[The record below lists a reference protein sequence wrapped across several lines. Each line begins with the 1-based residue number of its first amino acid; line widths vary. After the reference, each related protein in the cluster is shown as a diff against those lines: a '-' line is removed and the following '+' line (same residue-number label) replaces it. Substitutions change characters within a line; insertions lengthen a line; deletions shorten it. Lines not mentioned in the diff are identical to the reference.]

1 VRSHGGPWE
10 RGVQIRRQFGGLGIG
25 YSSMKIYTRTGDQG
39 TTGLFGGHRVSKSD
53 LRIKAYG
60 SVDELNAVLG
70 VVRSEGLPPEVD
82 KIVLRLQSEL
92 FQLGA
97 QLASP
102 DPEKSGTRALT
113 ESDVGILENEIDTLE
128 KGLPS
133 LKAFILP
140 GGTKGAAQLH
150 VARCVCRRAE
160 RELVALAAQAAI
172 SATMLKYVNRVSDLL
187 FVLARVAN
195 KTASMDETEW

>member
-1 VRSHGGPWE
+1 
-10 RGVQIRRQFGGLGIG
+10 
-25 YSSMKIYTRTGDQG
+25 MKIYTRTGDQG
-39 TTGLFGGHRVSKSD
+39 TTALFGGPRVSKSD

-70 VVRSEGLPPEVD
+70 VVRVESLPPEVD

-97 QLASP
+97 ELASP
-102 DPEKSGTRALT
+102 DPKKIGTQTLT
-113 ESDVGILENEIDTLE
+113 DSDVGILENEIDTLE
-128 KGLPS
+128 KGLPP
-133 LKAFILP
+133 LKVFILP

-160 RELVALAAQAAI
+160 RDIVALAAQATI
-172 SATMLKYVNRVSDLL
+172 SATMLKYVNRVSDPL
-187 FVLARVAN
+187 FVLARSTN
-195 KTASMDETEW
+195 KAASMDETEW